1 MGTPRDA
8 VDGKTLRGARQPQGR
23 PAHLLAAMDHATGAV
38 LAQRQVDGAPEEV
51 TGFQP
56 LLADLDLAGSGWR
69 GRGVVQPSVCL
80 ANRTVCSRSKRRT

>member
-1 MGTPRDA
+1 MPSTARRCAAPGSPRA
-8 VDGKTLRGARQPQGR
+8 ARPTCW
-23 PAHLLAAMDHATGAV
+23 PPWTTTGAV

-80 ANRTVCSRSKRRT
+80 ANRTVCSMV